1 MLLITNNLTD
11 SYGELVLELLHSALE
26 NQPSHSSSCIKNQRS
41 RYIKNTFA
49 CGTTPKEHL
58 LNTGRTPQTSKKAN

>member
-26 NQPSHSSSCIKNQRS
+26 NQPSHSSSCIKN
-41 RYIKNTFA
+41 IHEK
-49 CGTTPKEHL
+49 H
-58 LNTGRTPQTSKKAN
+58 